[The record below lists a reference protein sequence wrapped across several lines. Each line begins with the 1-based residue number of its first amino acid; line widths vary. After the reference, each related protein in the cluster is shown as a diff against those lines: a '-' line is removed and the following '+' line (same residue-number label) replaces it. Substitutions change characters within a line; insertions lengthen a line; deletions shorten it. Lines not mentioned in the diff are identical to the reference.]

1 MKKLSLED
9 NGYCFVCGS
18 KNPHGL
24 HLVFRSQ
31 DGKISAEFVPQKSC
45 QGFKDLVHGGIISCV
60 LDEAM
65 MKAVL
70 SQGMEA
76 VTVELIVR
84 LQNPL
89 YVGNRALIEA
99 EIKKTGNRLIE
110 TAARI
115 RKEGGTVVAEAKAK
129 LLRYV

>member
-9 NGYCFVCGS
+9 DGHCFVCGS
-18 KNPHGL
+18 KNSHGL
-24 HLVFRSQ
+24 QLAFHSQ
-31 DGKISAEFVPQKSC
+31 DGKTSAEFIPRKKC

-76 VTVELIVR
+76 VTVELTVR

-89 YVGNRALIEA
+89 YIGERALIEA
-99 EIKKTGNRLIE
+99 EMQKIGNRLIE
-110 TAARI
+110 AAARI
-115 RKEGGTVVAEAKAK
+115 RKQGGTVVAEAKAK